1 MDTPPLIEQ
10 ELASLLKNYAKANKK
25 TVVINESNIR
35 DIVSQ
40 IVNCL
45 RVDSICFR
53 IIQKVG
59 PDWINYV
66 DFERLLLNLQ
76 EPSPESTPQTS

>member
-10 ELASLLKNYAKANKK
+10 EISSLLKGYAKANK
-25 TVVINESNIR
+25 TVTITESNIR
-35 DIVSQ
+35 EIVTQ
-40 IVNCL
+40 IINTL

-53 IIQKVG
+53 IIQRVG

-66 DFERLLLNLQ
+66 DFDRLLTNLQ
-76 EPSPESTPQTS
+76 EAISAPTPPVS